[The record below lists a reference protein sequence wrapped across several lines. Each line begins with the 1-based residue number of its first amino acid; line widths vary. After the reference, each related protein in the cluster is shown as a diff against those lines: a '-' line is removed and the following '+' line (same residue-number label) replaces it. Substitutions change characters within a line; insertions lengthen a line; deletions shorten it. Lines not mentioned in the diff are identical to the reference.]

1 MIGRLVCLHMSASLD
16 DVRHMAKLA
25 NISLSDTEAER
36 YAQELTAILSY
47 VDRLQGINTTS
58 VEEGSV
64 FAESLPPDRDSIEHD
79 PEVRERVI
87 QLFPDR
93 LGDLLRVPSVF
104 PNRKAS

>member
-1 MIGRLVCLHMSASLD
+1 MSASLD

-25 NISLSDTEAER
+25 NISLTDAEVQR
-36 YAQELTAILSY
+36 YAQELSAILSY
-47 VDRLQGINTTS
+47 VDRLQRIDTS
-58 VEEGSV
+58 AVEEGSV
-64 FAESLPPDRDSIEHD
+64 FPESLPPDRDSIGHD
-79 PEVRERVI
+79 PEVRERLI

>member
-1 MIGRLVCLHMSASLD
+1 MSASLD

-25 NISLSDTEAER
+25 HISLTDAEVQR
-36 YAQELTAILSY
+36 YAQELSAILSY
-47 VDRLQGINTTS
+47 VDRLQRIDTS
-58 VEEGSV
+58 AVEEGSV
-64 FAESLPPDRDSIEHD
+64 FPESLPPDRDSVGHD
-79 PEVRERVI
+79 PEVRERLI